1 MTRILSIV
9 KDLIVFHNSYYIR
22 AVVALGLILYFT
34 LFSLVVMD
42 NPFSSYSSED
52 VIEYCSSVSISDI
65 VMEKK
70 YNGEEMSDRNYK
82 DISKDMLV
90 VIIKEPAPADE
101 TVKVRSI
108 SDRYF
113 EYDASIEN
121 LSDCN
126 IRSFPP
132 LTSLDIDNSNEFF
145 PLGITTNGYDLLSK
159 LLDGISLTFYYSVF
173 SLVTFLSFGVVFGIL
188 IGYYRGHFPE
198 LSSTVNAILK
208 SFESIP
214 IIFLVLITFIS
225 LNMMLHPEN
234 ELLAFPITYSLFGFF
249 AAPTLAKLIIG
260 KFNYLQNN
268 DFIVALKLLG
278 ISDRRIIFNHI
289 VKYYCSTVI
298 IFQAIY
304 IFAHALYLDITM
316 TFIELFIKQPTLG
329 GVYYETYQGGSFSG
343 FVIFSVI
350 IFFLLSTLFYTTR
363 YLKVKA
369 EV

>member
-1 MTRILSIV
+1 
-9 KDLIVFHNSYYIR
+9 
-22 AVVALGLILYFT
+22 
-34 LFSLVVMD
+34 
-42 NPFSSYSSED
+42 
-52 VIEYCSSVSISDI
+52 
-65 VMEKK
+65 
-70 YNGEEMSDRNYK
+70 
-82 DISKDMLV
+82 
-90 VIIKEPAPADE
+90 
-101 TVKVRSI
+101 
-108 SDRYF
+108 
-113 EYDASIEN
+113 
-121 LSDCN
+121 
-126 IRSFPP
+126 
-132 LTSLDIDNSNEFF
+132 
-145 PLGITTNGYDLLSK
+145 
-159 LLDGISLTFYYSVF
+159 
-173 SLVTFLSFGVVFGIL
+173 
-188 IGYYRGHFPE
+188 
-198 LSSTVNAILK
+198 
-208 SFESIP
+208 
-214 IIFLVLITFIS
+214 
-225 LNMMLHPEN
+225 
-234 ELLAFPITYSLFGFF
+234 PITYSLFGFF